1 MNTEQVGDS
10 VQGRASSTTASQ
22 EQGWIEL
29 ARHGDAK
36 AFEWIYHRYARRIF
50 NVALRMTNDSS
61 AAEDITQE
69 VFLTL
74 HRKLSTFRGEAK
86 FSTWLFG
93 IAVNACL
100 MHLRR
105 GRSRDQGVQE
115 LAYSGGMGPEPSS
128 RAEVPG
134 YRQVVLKRAIASL
147 PEGYRAILVLHDL
160 AGFPHEEIARIRNCS
175 PGTSRSQLCKARR
188 TLRES
193 LAANRW
199 HFDEEG
205 LI

>member
-1 MNTEQVGDS
+1 MNTERVVDS
-10 VQGRASSTTASQ
+10 VQGRASSTAASQ

-29 ARHGDAK
+29 ARLGDPK
-36 AFEWIYHRYARRIF
+36 AFEHIYHRYAGRIF

-61 AAEDITQE
+61 TAEDITQE

-74 HRKLSTFRGEAK
+74 HRKLGTFRGEAK

-93 IAVNACL
+93 IAVNASL

-105 GRSRDQGVQE
+105 SRSRDQGVQE
-115 LAYSGGMGPEPSS
+115 LAHAGGMGPEPSS
-128 RAEVPG
+128 RANVLG

-160 AGFPHEEIARIRNCS
+160 AGFPHEEIARIRSCS
-175 PGTSRSQLCKARR
+175 PGTSRSQLSKARR
-188 TLRES
+188 ALREV
-193 LAANRW
+193 LATCSRYA
-199 HFDEEG
+199 DEEG
-205 LI
+205 RS